1 MLGTSKENQPWR
13 RSGTAT
19 SSRRPQNRAELTRT
33 RPLGHDH
40 SGTRT
45 PTITRHSHAL
55 PTARPARLLRPPR
68 PGPAALAGVK
78 NVIAIASGKGGVG
91 KSTVTTN
98 LAVALRYQGSSV
110 GLLDADLYGPSQ
122 PGMLGAKGQQG
133 KTTPEGALIPTERN
147 GLKFLSM
154 GLFMPGDG
162 PLVWR
167 APMAMKAI
175 TQFLTGTEWGTLDY
189 LLIDLPPG
197 TGDVQ
202 LTLAQQARLAGAVI
216 VTTPQ
221 EVSLGIAKKGLEMF
235 RNLNIPILG
244 IVENMS
250 GFTCKNCNHETAIF
264 KEGGGEKLARTLGV
278 PYLGSLPL
286 DPEIMMSGDE
296 GVPVLEKSSDSHAAK
311 AIMAI
316 ANRLDQ
322 ETRAASQSAR
332 TRTSPRA
339 SRSPRRSLM
348 IEWPDGHA
356 SIYRPYTMRVNCGCA
371 NCVDENTG
379 RPRLDPKSVPLD
391 IRFET
396 VQGVGRYALTAAF
409 GDGHS
414 TGIYPF
420 KKLRAIC
427 ECSSCLRP
435 REAAAPSFSV

>member
-1 MLGTSKENQPWR
+1 MAFFWNRNKQP
-13 RSGTAT
+13 SAPAT
-19 SSRRPQNRAELTRT
+19 EPHSHSHAHHGHHEH
-33 RPLGHDH
+33 GHDH
-40 SGTRT
+40 AHATHAAPKPAAHA
-45 PTITRHSHAL
+45 PTQSAS
-55 PTARPARLLRPPR
+55 A
-68 PGPAALAGVK
+68 GPAALAGVK

-91 KSTVTTN
+91 KSTVSTN
-98 LAVALRYQGSSV
+98 LAVALRYMGSSV

-133 KTTPEGALIPTERN
+133 QTTAEGALIPSERN
-147 GLKFLSM
+147 GLRFLSM

-175 TQFLTGTEWGTLDY
+175 SQFLTNTQWGTLDY

-250 GFTCKNCNHETAIF
+250 GFSCKNCGHETAIF
-264 KEGGGEKLARTLGV
+264 KEGGGEKLARNLGV
-278 PYLGSLPL
+278 PFLGRLPL

-296 GVPVLEKSSDSHAAK
+296 GVPVLEKSTDSHAAQ
-311 AIMAI
+311 AILAV

-322 ETRAASQSAR
+322 EARAASQAQSGLE
-332 TRTSPRA
+332 PRSFGVA
-339 SRSPRRSLM
+339 PSGELR
-348 IEWPDGHA
+348 IEWPDGHV
-356 SIYRPYTMRVNCGCA
+356 SLHRPYTLRVNCGCA
-371 NCVDENTG
+371 SCVDENTG
-379 RPRLDPKSVPLD
+379 RPLLDPRRVPLD
-391 IRFET
+391 ARIEN
-396 VQGVGRYALTAAF
+396 VQSVGRYALTAAF
-409 GDGHS
+409 SDSHS

-427 ECSSCLRP
+427 ECADCLRKKQ
-435 REAAAPSFSV
+435 APAQSFSV